1 MTFAR
6 DHELYSLRRIMAI
19 LTPMPPTQRQRL
31 LRYIMDRIELLPQP
45 KQPNSAAAEK
55 ADDLL
60 IPPPP

>member
-6 DHELYSLRRIMAI
+6 DHELYALRRIMAI

-31 LRYIMDRIELLPQP
+31 MRYIVDRVELLPQP
-45 KQPNSAAAEK
+45 KQPNSARAE

-60 IPPPP
+60 IPPPPS